1 MAMHAGS
8 VVVAAAAGQCGKLGT
23 GLAGLHGSQ
32 QAAVDGPSAAA
43 KLAAAPRAR
52 QRKSREASVRPCR
65 PNQAS
70 CGVPAAAAAAGRVW
84 KKTVVTLVAVR
95 MMMWRASTVTNA
107 DSAWRTLCRFDLVL
121 SLRQPSAGSSV
132 DAQKPGQES
141 GDLRELGSV
150 VSSSTAA
157 ATIELLSCRYWFRLP
172 TTSRSV
178 TSSSLP
184 PMHACR
190 RAGFPKVP
198 AQRHPIDRTR

>member
-1 MAMHAGS
+1 VPPPAGMPDPRSPQTHSTAHCIPVMAMHAGS

-121 SLRQPSAGSSV
+121 SQVSL
-132 DAQKPGQES
+132 
-141 GDLRELGSV
+141 ELDSLL
-150 VSSSTAA
+150 ANLLL
-157 ATIELLSCRYWFRLP
+157 ELNDDGLAR
-172 TTSRSV
+172 
-178 TSSSLP
+178 
-184 PMHACR
+184 
-190 RAGFPKVP
+190 G
-198 AQRHPIDRTR
+198 